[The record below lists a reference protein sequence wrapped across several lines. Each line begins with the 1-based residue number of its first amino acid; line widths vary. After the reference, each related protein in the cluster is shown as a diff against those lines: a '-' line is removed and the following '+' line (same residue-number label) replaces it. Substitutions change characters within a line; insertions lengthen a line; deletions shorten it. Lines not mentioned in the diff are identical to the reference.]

1 MWDVSLLLCAVTT
14 SAHISELDQHVSVLE
29 NRGAM
34 RMPNAT
40 VLRGSFNLPRVGL
53 GTGGLKGESAER
65 ISALAL
71 HLGYRH
77 IDTAEYY
84 QNEDAIGR
92 AIARSGIPHSDL
104 VITSK
109 YFGGCEFG
117 APGSVY
123 RALNATLVRLGLS
136 SLGIY
141 MMHFPG
147 DLSPA
152 PHLADFKFLITIA
165 SQGYAHPNTTGVL
178 KPLRAAQ

>member
-1 MWDVSLLLCAVTT
+1 MFVTGF
-14 SAHISELDQHVSVLE
+14 D
-29 NRGAM
+29 
-34 RMPNAT
+34 
-40 VLRGSFNLPRVGL
+40 LPRVGL
-53 GTGGLKGESAER
+53 GTGGLKGEVAER

-77 IDTAEYY
+77 IDTAEHY

-92 AIARSGIPHSDL
+92 AIARSGIQQSNL
-104 VITSK
+104 VVTSK

-123 RALNATLVRLGLS
+123 KAINASLVRLGIS

-141 MMHFPG
+141 MMHLPG

-152 PHLADFKFLITIA
+152 TKP
-165 SQGYAHPNTTGVL
+165 VL
-178 KPLRAAQ
+178 CCSIPVMVPA